1 MAAGLWCVVSRH
13 LWKNGL
19 YFSMWSKGFCLSEWT
34 ETATL
39 RVEVYNSHTE
49 NVLRVHGKIILE
61 GRWSNKYVNRLHIDV
76 TGAALAQVE
85 KPGYA
90 YHRET

>member
-1 MAAGLWCVVSRH
+1 MRSTTMNLSSRVRLWLQDSGVLSR
-13 LWKNGL
+13 GICGRT
-19 YFSMWSKGFCLSEWT
+19 SKGFCLSEWT

-61 GRWSNKYVNRLHIDV
+61 GRWVK
-76 TGAALAQVE
+76 
-85 KPGYA
+85 
-90 YHRET
+90 